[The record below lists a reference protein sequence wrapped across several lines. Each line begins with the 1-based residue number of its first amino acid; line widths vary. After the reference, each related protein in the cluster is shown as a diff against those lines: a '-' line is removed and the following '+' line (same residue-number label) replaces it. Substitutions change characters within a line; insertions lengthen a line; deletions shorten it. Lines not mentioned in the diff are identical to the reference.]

1 MEIKTILILLLLGFS
16 GIITYVYVLPHFE
29 KIIPTNEI
37 IPIVFDEP
45 TSSIDIYIMILLQI
59 SILYHMLKIQA
70 SHSIT
75 ILSL

>member
-45 TSSIDIYIMILLQI
+45 TSSIDIYI
-59 SILYHMLKIQA
+59 
-70 SHSIT
+70 
-75 ILSL
+75 